1 MAAVRAKHAVEVEVE
16 VLGTAG
22 WCDLHPPARHLAE
35 AVDLQQGL
43 VHVLAASHGVGGR
56 MFVVRG
62 RPDAAEDADVPLEL
76 LHRVVQRPADDG
88 SLAKL
93 SLALRQEPFEF
104 VKSSFVVLRGLL
116 PFVEAGRGGGRLRDG
131 VAELSPR
138 RRERVALLVVL
149 LPEHLQPF
157 L

>member
-1 MAAVRAKHAVEVEVE
+1 
-16 VLGTAG
+16 
-22 WCDLHPPARHLAE
+22 
-35 AVDLQQGL
+35 
-43 VHVLAASHGVGGR
+43 

-62 RPDAAEDADVPLEL
+62 GPDAAEDADVPLEL

-88 SLAKL
+88 RLAKL

-116 PFVEAGRGGGRLRDG
+116 PLVEAGRRGGRLRDG

-138 RRERVALLVVL
+138 RRERVALLIVL